1 VAALTAPRP
10 AVKVV
15 YGIRAYRL
23 AWMVVCY
30 GLEGRGSAIECAG
43 ARTHPDMDGPAGVG
57 RPVPSG
63 GTRHLHVTNAESVD
77 NEERGRTLA
86 RCRLTAPLG
95 GLWDRELA
103 RTSL

>member
-1 VAALTAPRP
+1 VPGAVAALTAPRP

-23 AWMVVCY
+23 AWMLVCY

-57 RPVPSG
+57 RPVPSA
-63 GTRHLHVTNAESVD
+63 GTSICVTNAESVD
-77 NEERGRTLA
+77 DEERGRGSHA
-86 RCRLTAPLG
+86 AG
-95 GLWDRELA
+95 
-103 RTSL
+103 